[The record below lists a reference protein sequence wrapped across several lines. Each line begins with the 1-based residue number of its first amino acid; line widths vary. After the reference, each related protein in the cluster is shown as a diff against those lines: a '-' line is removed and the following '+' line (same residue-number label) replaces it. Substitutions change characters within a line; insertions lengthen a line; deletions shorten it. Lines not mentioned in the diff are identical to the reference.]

1 MKDHYKRNH
10 EYIKEKKNKQNEE
23 KRRKRN
29 ESNCQLYSPVNDTNT
44 NMHIF
49 SASTNCTNSS
59 KPNSNSNSKSN
70 GNDSDAC
77 DNELPESVN
86 PETLKDF
93 LNELKE
99 SFARSNRS
107 TNRAGHY
114 DDNWQKSNICVICDC
129 LIIGIEEIKL
139 LNNRGVHPRIFMSLK
154 KVCPSH
160 PRSHEFGKV
169 SFIDGRS
176 QRRPHRSN

>member
-1 MKDHYKRNH
+1 MR
-10 EYIKEKKNKQNEE
+10 KKM
-23 KRRKRN
+23 RKRN
-29 ESNCQLYSPVNDTNT
+29 ESNCKLYSPVNDTNT

-107 TNRAGHY
+107 TNRAGDY

-129 LIIGIEEIKL
+129 LIIGTEEIKL
-139 LNNRGVHPRIFMSLK
+139 LNKEDIENSADRLS
-154 KVCPSH
+154 
-160 PRSHEFGKV
+160 V
-169 SFIDGRS
+169 SS
-176 QRRPHRSN
+176 YEE